1 MLFCAVVDACSSTMR
16 KTVFNHSC
24 CYFMMIKGASSLS
37 PLTFETNEGVKDE
50 VEREGG
56 SIRLQESLGEEVS
69 VGSPHHQETDWESA
83 SLAVLDCRGGKE
95 DVAIHLHLS
104 PPPLSHLHH
113 LIQSNYPPTFSSFKL
128 YYDHFSHA
136 TVFISCPLS
145 CLLIYCCHGKMR

>member
-1 MLFCAVVDACSSTMR
+1 
-16 KTVFNHSC
+16 
-24 CYFMMIKGASSLS
+24 MMIKGASSLS

-56 SIRLQESLGEEVS
+56 SIRLQESLGEVS
-69 VGSPHHQETDWESA
+69 IGSPHHQETDWESA

-113 LIQSNYPPTFSSFKL
+113 LIQSNYPPHLFIFLHLSSSIMIISHTPLCLFRAL
-128 YYDHFSHA
+128 SHA
-136 TVFISCPLS
+136 
-145 CLLIYCCHGKMR
+145 Y

>member
-1 MLFCAVVDACSSTMR
+1 MQQFKRAETLLSSKRVFFVLFCAVVDACSSTMR

-69 VGSPHHQETDWESA
+69 IGSPHHQETDWESA

-113 LIQSNYPPTFSSFKL
+113 LIQSNYPPTFSSFST
-128 YYDHFSHA
+128 FQA
-136 TVFISCPLS
+136 
-145 CLLIYCCHGKMR
+145 LL